1 MRIRSVLVIAAVSG
15 VAAVAPAHGAIVPN
29 RSIAGVSLGMSQT
42 KVRALLGPPPRVIR
56 RRNEITVSDTE
67 FRYPRLS
74 VVFAGDG
81 NASFVATTKTH
92 ERTRRGI
99 GVGSSEA
106 DVRSLVGNVTCATE
120 LGRRSCQTRDAR
132 PGVALTQFDIRSG
145 LVWRVSVGIVID

>member
-1 MRIRSVLVIAAVSG
+1 MRIRSVLVITVVAGAV
-15 VAAVAPAHGAIVPN
+15 AVAPAHGAIVAN
-29 RSIAGVSLGMSQT
+29 RSIAGVALGMSHA
-42 KVRALLGPPPRVIR
+42 KVRALLGSPLRIIH

-67 FRYPRLS
+67 FRYGRLS

-81 NASFVATTKTH
+81 HASFVQTTRTR

-106 DVRSLVGNVTCATE
+106 DVRGLVGNVTCATE
-120 LGRRSCQTRDAR
+120 FGRRSCHTRDFL
-132 PGVALTQFDIRSG
+132 PGVALTQFDIRNG